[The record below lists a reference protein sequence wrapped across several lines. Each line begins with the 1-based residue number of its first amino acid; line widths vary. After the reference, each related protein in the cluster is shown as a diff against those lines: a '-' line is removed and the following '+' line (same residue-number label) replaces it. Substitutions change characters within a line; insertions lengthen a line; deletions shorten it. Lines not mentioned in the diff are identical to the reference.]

1 MKDKKLDVVLRAR
14 ITVMLG
20 TLNFYLNPDLTFTWR
35 ESSTLAAKAAGR
47 SADYGRTMRRWLH
60 QYLNTSQLPLHRYC
74 HPHRSILDDEDLSE
88 TIHDHLMNIA
98 KTGFIRAQD
107 IVDFI
112 SSKDM
117 QDKLGGR
124 MSISERTAWRWLHK
138 LDWQYKKL
146 SNGMYIDGHERE
158 DVVKYRCAFI
168 DHWTEYE
175 KRMVIYD
182 NNGNVER
189 IPQGFPIPGGRPFR
203 LICNTQDES
212 TFYAHDR
219 RKTKWTHVSE
229 HAKPVCKGEGSS
241 LMVSDFL
248 TIEWGRLQHGDQ

>member
-1 MKDKKLDVVLRAR
+1 
-14 ITVMLG
+14 MLG

-98 KTGFIRAQD
+98 KTGFIRAHD

-189 IPQGFPIPGGRPFR
+189 IPQGFLVFTTGKPPGTGAPPAPAPVRGKTRGPPGAR
-203 LICNTQDES
+203 G
-212 TFYAHDR
+212 YGYKR
-219 RKTKWTHVSE
+219 RVSR
-229 HAKPVCKGEGSS
+229 ADGSA
-241 LMVSDFL
+241 
-248 TIEWGRLQHGDQ
+248 TRRG